1 MWFGTGKV
9 LFCLGYCYELLSV
22 LHEWCNV
29 WFGFGE
35 VMLSMGR
42 VLCCAVKLRGYYIS
56 KVMLSIG
63 EVM

>member
-1 MWFGTGKV
+1 M
-9 LFCLGYCYELLSV
+9 
-22 LHEWCNV
+22 

-42 VLCCAVKLRGYYIS
+42 MLCCAVKLRRIIG
-56 KVMLSIG
+56 KVMFSIG